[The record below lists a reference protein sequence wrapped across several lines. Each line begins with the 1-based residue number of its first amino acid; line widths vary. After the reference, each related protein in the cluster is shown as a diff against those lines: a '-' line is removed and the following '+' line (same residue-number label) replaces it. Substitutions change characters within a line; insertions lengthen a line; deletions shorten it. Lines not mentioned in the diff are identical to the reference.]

1 MAKPVQELLIKEA
14 QSHLDNLTKP
24 IGSLGMLEAIAVKMS
39 AITGQVKPALPGKK
53 RVYVFAG
60 DHGVVAEGVSA
71 YPADVTTAMV
81 ANFLAGGAAVNV
93 FARHTDTE
101 VLVVDAGVV
110 SDLKPAPGLVI
121 LKVGKGTRNF
131 TKGPAMTR
139 QEAERSLAYGK
150 KLVQQ
155 AVEDKVD
162 LIVVGDM
169 GIGNTTTAT
178 AVSVAFGFEA
188 EDILDIGTGI
198 DREGLKKKKEAVLK
212 AIDLNKPD
220 PNDPIDVLAK
230 VGSYCFGEIAGLI
243 LSAAENGIPVVLDGF
258 PTTAAALIAWKIDPK
273 LTDYLFAGHLSA
285 VKGHWVLLEAMGL
298 KPILNLQM
306 RLGEGTGGVLAIFII
321 EAAIK
326 MACEMATFEE
336 ATVSRGNE
344 KSLGDATE

>member
-14 QSHLDNLTKP
+14 QRHLDNLTKP

-39 AITGQVKPALPGKK
+39 AITGRVKPALPAKK

-71 YPADVTTAMV
+71 YPAEVTAAMV

-93 FARHTDTE
+93 FARHTGTE
-101 VLVVDAGVV
+101 VLVVDAGVA
-110 SDLKPAPGLVI
+110 SDLNPAPGLVI

-131 TKGPAMTR
+131 TQGPAMTR
-139 QEAERSLAYGK
+139 SDAECSLAYGK
-150 KLVQQ
+150 KLAQQ
-155 AVEDKVD
+155 AVGDKVG

-169 GIGNTTTAT
+169 GIGNTTTAA
-178 AVSVAFGFEA
+178 AVSVAFGFKVE
-188 EDILDIGTGI
+188 EVLDIGTGI
-198 DREGLKKKKEAVLK
+198 DQEGLKKKKEAVLK
-212 AIDLNKPD
+212 AIGLNKPN

-243 LSAAENGIPVVLDGF
+243 LGAVENGIPVVLDGF
-258 PTTAAALIAWKIDPK
+258 PTTAAALIAWKTNPRV
-273 LTDYLFAGHLSA
+273 TEHLFAGHLSA
-285 VKGHWVLLEAMGL
+285 VKGHRILLEAMGL

-306 RLGEGTGGVLAIFII
+306 RLGEGTGGVLATFII

-336 ATVSRGNE
+336 AAVARGNE
-344 KSLGDATE
+344 KAIE